1 MTAPYYF
8 SWGLISPSN
17 GAVREFFI
25 LYFCVKF
32 WRNFLL
38 LSFTSI
44 KKSIRIKIKRR
55 EKKVVLR
62 LTGIRR
68 CFVLF
73 VLTGLG
79 RRQLVPGYMKR
90 KDE

>member
-68 CFVLF
+68 CFCIVCF
-73 VLTGLG
+73 DWTGEEAASARIHEKKG
-79 RRQLVPGYMKR
+79 
-90 KDE
+90 

>member
-1 MTAPYYF
+1 MELT
-8 SWGLISPSN
+8 
-17 GAVREFFI
+17 VRKFFI
-25 LYFCVKF
+25 LHFCVKF

-44 KKSIRIKIKRR
+44 KKSIGIKIKRR

-68 CFVLF
+68 CFILF
-73 VLTGLG
+73 
-79 RRQLVPGYMKR
+79 VPGYMKR